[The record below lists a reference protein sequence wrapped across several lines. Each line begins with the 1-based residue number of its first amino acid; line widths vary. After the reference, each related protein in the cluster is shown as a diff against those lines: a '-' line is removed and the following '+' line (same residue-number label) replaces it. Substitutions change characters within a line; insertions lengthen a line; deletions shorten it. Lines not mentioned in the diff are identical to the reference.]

1 MAEIALTKSG
11 RDMRSVFDLLGRGE
25 VDLTAALAWTLTHSP
40 ALMSALW
47 QRLGLPGEPERADLE
62 VTGNE
67 GRTDLEIVGT
77 EASAIVEAKK
87 GWLVPGETQLS
98 KYINHFTGGGERL
111 FVTLSDS
118 DPAWAATHLVDRIA
132 GIPVRHLSWAQVR
145 SDIATARASTRI
157 STERHWLHE
166 MNTYLPAATAER
178 DPANQ
183 WVFCVVVSNNS
194 PGAGTTTF
202 RQYVE
207 RERIYFHPFGK
218 APRGG
223 QSALRRSWRSV
234 GAVRFATW
242 PAWWGAASSRR
253 SLTGGR
259 RSDET
264 TRPRTFRMPC
274 TNSDPTSRFLIA
286 SQREAPTP
294 MLGCGPCSTSCSPP
308 SPSPRPQRTARSDR
322 VLSAASVAPQGD
334 LPLVRPT
341 PKVIATGDN
350 A

>member
-1 MAEIALTKSG
+1 MAEIALTKYG

-207 RERIYFHPFGK
+207 RERIYFHPFGQGAK
-218 APRGG
+218 GWPKRAPTFMAFRWGG
-223 QSALRRSWRSV
+223 EVRHVARVVGRSV
-234 GAVRFATW
+234 VAALADRWPEIGRDHPAENVPHAVYELGPDIPLPHRIPTRGTYANARVWTLLDQLLTAKSLAEAT
-242 PAWWGAASSRR
+242 ANSKI
-253 SLTGGR
+253 LT
-259 RSDET
+259 EY
-264 TRPRTFRMPC
+264 
-274 TNSDPTSRFLIA
+274 
-286 SQREAPTP
+286 
-294 MLGCGPCSTSCSPP
+294 
-308 SPSPRPQRTARSDR
+308 
-322 VLSAASVAPQGD
+322 
-334 LPLVRPT
+334 
-341 PKVIATGDN
+341 
-350 A
+350 